1 MIYFGLKNTW
11 IPACCFVKQLSHLT
25 LTWGHFLLVL
35 RNNFVRGWL
44 GPLAIGKVS
53 FKSYLASMKVHM
65 SWTTDRIGRSSSS
78 ASLLIILFHCIKG
91 IPACR
96 VGLDLRLHGSHRFFK
111 SHAPVEGNVWPLFHC
126 SFNVTK
132 CNLGKVKLEPIM
144 LLSSFSSFAWC
155 GPYALSRYNSWL
167 VYTVA
172 WL

>member
-1 MIYFGLKNTW
+1 MTW
-11 IPACCFVKQLSHLT
+11 T
-25 LTWGHFLLVL
+25 LARWKSKLQKLL
-35 RNNFVRGWL
+35 GQHE
-44 GPLAIGKVS
+44 S
-53 FKSYLASMKVHM
+53 HM
-65 SWTTDRIGRSSSS
+65 SRTTNRIGRSSSS

-96 VGLDLRLHGSHRFFK
+96 VGLDFRLHGSHRFFK

-144 LLSSFSSFAWC
+144 LVSSFSNFAWN
-155 GPYALSRYNSWL
+155 GPYALSGHTSWL

-172 WL
+172 WLKFYSKCLLLYIVFCFLFAVLVLCFSQPFSIFS